1 MRYAF
6 SAKTHNAS
14 PDALGQRRPRERG
27 GARGDACGDT
37 CGHGPSSR
45 LRFHHHP
52 GKSVLIEVKRKGHVQ
67 RMTYEEFEQRIVEGD
82 IQARTPVRFELVT
95 GDRFKPAGEL
105 ELFQAL
111 ADPSKMAFRRNL
123 SRRGLP
129 IVTALLV
136 GIQLRIYLASWNPSM
151 ETWLQQQLTNW
162 APAIL
167 EQGQIWRLLSYGLL
181 QIWFPH
187 LLFNMLFLVYTGYH
201 LERAVGRSNLLLVY
215 FGSVVTG
222 GALSMLM
229 SMDRPSLGASG
240 GVFGLLAAGVVVG
253 WKYWEAIPNN
263 ARKYFGGA
271 LAWYIGYSLL
281 SGLRSEG
288 TDNWS
293 HLGGL
298 IGGALIMTSLDPEVF
313 ATKVRGNRIRR
324 GLITAVLALSC
335 LATALTGPRLVPLE
349 PVAQDG
355 WQVSRPTYWKEGWT
369 FTGDRG
375 WFSPTLQAN
384 LSAATTVHPRPLTAV
399 QAADKLIER
408 VSSGGREPQV
418 ISRQALKV
426 AGWSAE
432 RVELTFD
439 LSDETQHLTALVMA
453 RGVFEHRVVFQAIEG
468 SAAWLSP
475 LARRTLQSVRFGD
488 PPELLAARKKAAT
501 HPRSWEPATELGEAL
516 YRAGEPQEA
525 LAAFDRARS
534 IAPDHPRPVEGMLRV
549 YADYKLDGAANVA
562 HEALR
567 NFPDRPDVIVAAAD
581 ALDAAGQHDEGVAV
595 LDKAWA
601 DIPGDRTLR
610 RERLQWGLGVDLDG
624 TGPDGATVD
633 GATADGPL
641 RMEPWMAPNRMAPNR
656 MAAAPS
662 TEPRSQRPSPPG

>member
-1 MRYAF
+1 M
-6 SAKTHNAS
+6 
-14 PDALGQRRPRERG
+14 
-27 GARGDACGDT
+27 
-37 CGHGPSSR
+37 
-45 LRFHHHP
+45 
-52 GKSVLIEVKRKGHVQ
+52 LIEVKRQGHVQ

-95 GDRFKPAGEL
+95 SDRFLPAGEL

-123 SRRGLP
+123 SGRGLP

-136 GIQLRIYLASWNPSM
+136 GVQLRIYLASWNPGA
-151 ETWLQQQLTNW
+151 ETWLQQELTNW

-167 EQGQIWRLLSYGLL
+167 EQGQVWRLVSYGLL

-201 LERAVGRSNLLLVY
+201 LERAVGRANLLLIY

-222 GALSMLM
+222 GALSMVM

-253 WKYWEAIPNN
+253 WKYWEAIPAA

-281 SGLRSEG
+281 TGLRSEG

-298 IGGALIMTSLDPEVF
+298 VGGALIMTVLEPEVF
-313 ATKVRGNRIRR
+313 ADRVRANRAWRAAIAGILVLL
-324 GLITAVLALSC
+324 GLGLGLA
-335 LATALTGPRLVPLE
+335 GPRLVPLY

-355 WQVSRPTYWKEGWT
+355 WQLSRPSYWKEGWT

-384 LSAATTVHPRPLTAV
+384 LSAATTVHPRPLTAE
-399 QAADKLIER
+399 QAADKLIQR

-418 ISRQALKV
+418 LSRQALKV
-426 AGWSAE
+426 GGWDAE
-432 RVELTFD
+432 RVELRFD
-439 LSDETQHLTALVMA
+439 LSDETQRLTALVMA
-453 RGVFEHRVVFQAIEG
+453 RGVFEHRVQFQALAD
-468 SAAWLSP
+468 SADRLAP
-475 LARRTLQSVRFGD
+475 LARRTLQSVRFED

-516 YRAGEPQEA
+516 YRAGQAQEA
-525 LAAFDRARS
+525 LSAFDRARTM
-534 IAPDHPRPVEGMLRV
+534 APDRSRPVEGMLRV
-549 YADYKLDGAANVA
+549 YADYKVPGGADFA
-562 HEALR
+562 HEALDR
-567 NFPDRPDVIVAAAD
+567 FPDQPEVIVAAAD
-581 ALDAAGQHDEGVAV
+581 ALEAADLRDEGEAV
-595 LDKAWA
+595 LDRAWA
-601 DIPGDRTLR
+601 QLPGDRTLR
-610 RERLQWGLGVDLDG
+610 RERLQWGLDVGME
-624 TGPDGATVD
+624 GASD
-633 GATADGPL
+633 E
-641 RMEPWMAPNRMAPNR
+641 R
-656 MAAAPS
+656 
-662 TEPRSQRPSPPG
+662 